1 MSSAPLLSVTVTNYN
16 YARFLS
22 RNIESILGQTFRDF
36 ELIIIDNASTDES
49 ASVIAGFAQ
58 RDDRVRVVV
67 HEENRGILAS
77 LRETCDLARGRY
89 RVHVDADDWIISPN
103 AFQRQV
109 DLLEAN
115 PDMTFAYSSMTLY
128 GSDDRKAFAA
138 HPYPRSVVLPGE
150 QAIEA
155 MLGFSITHSGMM
167 IRLDSYRAAGGYP
180 SGFIMCLDVM
190 LAVRLAEQGDVG
202 YLDETLY
209 AFRVHGGNDHL
220 APRWRVIRDEILPMI
235 DAAFAGPIGAK
246 LRDASAVKRRVRRRA
261 LVHVPT
267 QLIFSGRLRAGW
279 RMYWESVKARPIDTL
294 FQRRTLAL
302 VAQTLP
308 PLRGLLAAVHQRRQ
322 GPQGLAAPRATVE
335 T

>member
-1 MSSAPLLSVTVTNYN
+1 VSAAPLLSVTVTNYN

-49 ASVIAGFAQ
+49 LALIAGYAR
-58 RDDRVRVVV
+58 RDERIRVVV
-67 HEENRGILAS
+67 HERNLGIFAS

-89 RVHVDADDWIISPN
+89 RVHVDADDWVISPQ
-103 AFQRQV
+103 AFQRQI
-109 DLLEAN
+109 DLLEAH
-115 PDMTFAYSSMTLY
+115 PEMSFVYSSMTLF
-128 GSDDRKAFAA
+128 GSDDRRAFAA
-138 HPYPRSVVLPGE
+138 HPYPRDVVLPGE
-150 QAIEA
+150 LAIEA

-167 IRLDSYRAAGGYP
+167 FRLDSYRAAGGYP
-180 SGFIMCLDVM
+180 SGFLMCLDVM
-190 LAVRLAEQGDVG
+190 LAVRLAEQGHVG
-202 YLDETLY
+202 YVDDALY

-220 APRWRVIRDEILPMI
+220 APRSRVIRDEILPMI
-235 DAAFAGPIGAK
+235 DAAFDGPLGMR
-246 LRDASAVKRRVRRRA
+246 LRDASAVRRRVRQKA

-279 RMYWESVKARPIDTL
+279 RAYVASAKARPIDTV

-302 VAQTLP
+302 IAQTVP
-308 PLRGLLAAVHQRRQ
+308 PLRGLLAAFHERRLR
-322 GPQGLAAPRATVE
+322 PRELAQSRTTVE